1 MMSAG
6 RRWFAPDIPPM
17 YFNIAA
23 MLSGALVGFVLGL
36 VGGGGSILATPLLL
50 YVVGITNPHVAIGTG
65 AVAVSMSAALN
76 LGNYWRHHWVRWR
89 PAIIFSLVGSV
100 GALVG
105 SSVGKAVD
113 GAQLLTLFGVLM
125 LVVGLLMLRPR
136 MAADGAAPHKPWVL
150 PTLALIAGMASGFFG
165 IGGGFLIVPALLFA
179 TGMPVIEA
187 IGTSLVAVTAFGL
200 STSLNYAASGFV
212 DWGLA
217 LQFIAGSVGGGLA
230 GAGVA
235 ARLSGHKRA
244 LNLTLAVI
252 ILAAALYV
260 IWRGVGGA

>member
-1 MMSAG
+1 M
-6 RRWFAPDIPPM
+6 D
-17 YFNIAA
+17 FNIAA

-76 LGNYWRHHWVRWR
+76 LANYWRHHWVRWK
-89 PAIIFSLVGSV
+89 PAIIFSVVGSV
-100 GALVG
+100 GALIG
-105 SSVGKAVD
+105 SSIGKAVD
-113 GAQLLTLFGVLM
+113 GSQLLMLFGGLM

-136 MAADGAAPHKPWVL
+136 AATAEAAPHRPWVL
-150 PTLALIAGMASGFFG
+150 PALALFAGGASGFFG

-200 STSLNYAASGFV
+200 ATSLNYAVSGLV
-212 DWGLA
+212 EWGLA
-217 LQFIAGSVGGGLA
+217 LQFIVGSVGGGLA

-235 ARLSGHKRA
+235 SRLSRHKRA

-252 ILAAALYV
+252 ILTAAAYV
-260 IWRGVGGA
+260 IWRGLAGG

>member
-1 MMSAG
+1 M
-6 RRWFAPDIPPM
+6 D
-17 YFNIAA
+17 FNIAA
-23 MLSGALVGFVLGL
+23 VLSGALVGFVLGL

-76 LGNYWRHHWVRWR
+76 LANYWRHHWVRWK
-89 PAIIFSLVGSV
+89 PAFIFSVVGSV

-105 SSVGKAVD
+105 SSIGKAVD
-113 GAQLLTLFGVLM
+113 GSQLLLLFGVLM
-125 LVVGLLMLRPR
+125 LAVGLLMLRPG
-136 MAADGAAPHKPWVL
+136 ATADRASPHQPWVL
-150 PTLALIAGMASGFFG
+150 PALALVAGAASGFFG

-200 STSLNYAASGFV
+200 ATSLNYAASGLV
-212 DWGLA
+212 EWGLA

-235 ARLSGHKRA
+235 ARLSRHKRA
-244 LNLTLAVI
+244 LNITLAII
-252 ILAAALYV
+252 ILSAAAYV
-260 IWRGVGGA
+260 LWRSLAEG